1 MAILDEKF
9 YSELAR
15 IESSV
20 PNNRLRWYLSAVG
33 CLAGL
38 NYSEEIPPLYQVLL
52 KSYIHKD
59 RQLEETRI
67 IREGITKAIGVIGA
81 AKVRILTNITIQGIY
96 DLWS

>member
-1 MAILDEKF
+1 MTILDEQF

-15 IESSV
+15 VESSV
-20 PNNRLRWYLSAVG
+20 PSNRLRWYLSAIA

-59 RQLEETRI
+59 RQFEETRI
-67 IREGITKAIGVIGA
+67 IREGLTKALGVIGA
-81 AKVRILTNITIQGIY
+81 AKVRILLNIAILGIC
-96 DLWS
+96 DLWL